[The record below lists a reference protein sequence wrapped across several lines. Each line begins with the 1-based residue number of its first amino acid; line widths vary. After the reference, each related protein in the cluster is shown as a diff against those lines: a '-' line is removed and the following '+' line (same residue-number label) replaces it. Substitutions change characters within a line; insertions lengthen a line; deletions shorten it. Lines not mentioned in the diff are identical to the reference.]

1 MPLTLGMT
9 PQMYSMDY
17 QIRKATKHGNAITN
31 QLISGKKNVDIGELD
46 IISAQKMR
54 QNDSDIMFIDN
65 FLEEL
70 QKAKAMTYSSSTAVQ
85 KIVKLLED
93 AKRLAV
99 GATNTD
105 ITVAKR
111 CEINT
116 NIQKIFEGID
126 YVAANTFVGNTSLI
140 GGGFSS
146 DVHVEFAYNKGNKDS
161 LGDGVDLVIPGR
173 NSASLRLGSTGTNIA
188 ALGAN
193 VIIPFEAKQ
202 LKASAVV
209 FLVDR
214 KEMTDAQFNVIR
226 ADVSKELENIGLS
239 NFTVRKGADD
249 ASVSLEI
256 NGIQLTTNANV
267 NAVGDSYKFKVTNI
281 FNTPGGGGLAT
292 SRANAVGAL
301 AIRDHINSTIKQLGR
316 NAGVKIQ
323 GMYSGDELNFNIGN
337 CYCANLF
344 RGGENVNIPPNQ
356 KDAADRSLYYCANV
370 IPVIDGDRD
379 SAKRAVRA
387 IDHALDKINYNLTN
401 LSIASGQINNTEGIK
416 DLSKKLCQDS
426 NIALGKADYSQLVPE
441 FAQVRASN
449 EVVSSIMAITSQQ
462 QLKDIMKL
470 LRVLE

>member
-111 CEINT
+111 LEINT

-146 DVHVEFAYNKGNKDS
+146 DVHVEFEYNKGNNDS

-173 NSASLRLGSTGTNIA
+173 NGASLRLGSTGTNIA

-214 KEMTDAQFNVIR
+214 KEMTDAQFNVIKG
-226 ADVSKELENIGLS
+226 DVSKELESIGLS
-239 NFTVRKGADD
+239 NFTVRKGDGNR
-249 ASVSLEI
+249 SVSLEI
-256 NGIQLTTNANV
+256 NGIQLIAEANV
-267 NAVGDSYKFKVTNI
+267 AAVGNSYKFKVTNI
-281 FNTPGGGGLAT
+281 FTPPGGGGLAT

-470 LRVLE
+470 LRILE